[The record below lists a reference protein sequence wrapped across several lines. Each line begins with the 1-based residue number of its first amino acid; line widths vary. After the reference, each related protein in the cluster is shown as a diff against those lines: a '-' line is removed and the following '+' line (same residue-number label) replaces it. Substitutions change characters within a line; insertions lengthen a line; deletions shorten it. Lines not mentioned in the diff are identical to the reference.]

1 MVVKIKEDFSE
12 APSVIFSNAYMESV
26 FLNLITNSLRYAH
39 PQRYPLITIK
49 TTNEDNGT
57 TKLVYSDN
65 GIGMNMER
73 VKHKIFGLY
82 QRFHNNAE
90 GKGMGLYL
98 IHSQITTLGGT
109 IEVESEEGVGTTF
122 TIIFK

>member
-1 MVVKIKEDFSE
+1 MKTMNEQDG
-12 APSVIFSNAYMESV
+12 
-26 FLNLITNSLRYAH
+26 
-39 PQRYPLITIK
+39 TI
-49 TTNEDNGT
+49 
-57 TKLVYSDN
+57 KLVYSDN

-82 QRFHNNAE
+82 QRFHNNTE

-98 IHSQITTLGGT
+98 IHSQITALGGT

-122 TIIFK
+122 TITFK